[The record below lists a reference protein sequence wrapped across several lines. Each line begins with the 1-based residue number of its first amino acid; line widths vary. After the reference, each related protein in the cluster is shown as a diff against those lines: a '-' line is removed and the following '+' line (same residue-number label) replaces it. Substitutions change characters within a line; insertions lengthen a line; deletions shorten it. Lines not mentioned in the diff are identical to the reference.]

1 MKPGIIQLSE
11 VYIRSR
17 LRDKKNKE
25 KKCPIVYTII
35 LQGNRVLVFFLFR
48 DKKDINKHK
57 KLQSK
62 ANHISIMFQ
71 FLCLIQITNKDIKP

>member
-35 LQGNRVLVFFLFR
+35 LQGNRVLVFSFQ
-48 DKKDINKHK
+48 DKKEINKHK

-71 FLCLIQITNKDIKP
+71 FLCLIQITSKDIKP